1 MKTILSI
8 FIILHGAVHIWFVLL
23 LNKVVKYTPDMGWTG
38 KSWLLAENNLTR
50 YTGTVIYLLATVLFI
65 ASSLGIMLNKAWYP
79 TLLLISA
86 IVSSAGIL
94 LFFDG
99 SFQML
104 VQKGIIGLGI
114 NLIIIIYILQF
125 FN

>member
-8 FIILHGAVHIWFVLL
+8 IIILHGAVHIWFVLL
-23 LNKVVKYTPDMGWTG
+23 LNNVVRHTPDMGWTG
-38 KSWLLAENNLTR
+38 KSWLLAESNLTR
-50 YTGTVIYLLATVLFI
+50 YVGTVIYLLATVLFI
-65 ASSLGIMLNKAWYP
+65 SSSIGIMLNKAWYP
-79 TLLLISA
+79 ALLLISA
-86 IVSSAGIL
+86 FVSSAGIL

-104 VQKGIIGLGI
+104 VQKGVIGLGI

-125 FN
+125 LN